1 LPASVGELLFR
12 MPAEALALRRTIR
25 QLEPLFVDRRAF
37 PAFRAQLLDLRRRDV
52 KLHFHRGFKRLM
64 HGWRIFHVALSVVLV
79 GLIGAHIWIS
89 LRIGFKWLWS

>member
-1 LPASVGELLFR
+1 
-12 MPAEALALRRTIR
+12 MPADAWALRRTIR
-25 QLEPLFVDRRAF
+25 RLEPWFVDHRAF

-64 HGWRIFHVALSVVLV
+64 HGWRIFHVTLSVVLV

-89 LRIGFKWLWS
+89 LRIGFRWLWS